1 MKQNIVVI
9 GAGING
15 LVAAHYLRKAGCQ
28 VNPLFPAL
36 RSAPTAVSGT
46 SRQKQI
52 PSSATYQFDFT
63 YSFRYASGLTG
74 LMPGGGLM

>member
-28 VNPLFPAL
+28 VTLLERGNRA
-36 RSAPTAVSGT
+36 
-46 SRQKQI
+46 
-52 PSSATYQFDFT
+52 
-63 YSFRYASGLTG
+63 
-74 LMPGGGLM
+74 GGVTV

>member
-28 VNPLFPAL
+28 VTLLVCRAAN
-36 RSAPTAVSGT
+36 R
-46 SRQKQI
+46 
-52 PSSATYQFDFT
+52 
-63 YSFRYASGLTG
+63 YS
-74 LMPGGGLM
+74 